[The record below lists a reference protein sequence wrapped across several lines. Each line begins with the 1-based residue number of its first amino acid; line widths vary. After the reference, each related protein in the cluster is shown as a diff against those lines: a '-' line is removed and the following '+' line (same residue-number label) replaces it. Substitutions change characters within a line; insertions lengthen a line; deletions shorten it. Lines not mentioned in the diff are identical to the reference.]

1 MPITTVVKITRRSWS
16 CSDQDLKIAISPLTL
31 GRGEISHWSERTGHF
46 HFCHGSRLQICF
58 WFFLFFVFFFECG
71 QTAVWGRWS
80 LLVDSGAW
88 DTHHLLWKLWELDG
102 CAISGLLPC
111 NSTVDLVQSFFAWN
125 KKTQL
130 TAEWWGEMW
139 WQHVLGCSYC
149 T

>member
-1 MPITTVVKITRRSWS
+1 MAITAVVKITRRSWS

-31 GRGEISHWSERTGHF
+31 GRGEIFHWSERTGHF
-46 HFCHGSRLQICF
+46 HYCHGSRLQI
-58 WFFLFFVFFFECG
+58 FFVFLFFFECG

-88 DTHHLLWKLWELDG
+88 DNTQHRLRKLWELDG
-102 CAISGLLPC
+102 CAISGLLPR
-111 NSTVDLVQSFFAWN
+111 NSTVDQAQRLFAWN

-130 TAEWWGEMW
+130 TAEWWRKLW
-139 WQHVLGCSYC
+139 WQHVLGCSYY